1 MIIDDDFFYR
11 ETQLSKRVN
20 DWTMR
25 LEPILLAQ
33 EDAEPFDIH
42 AYSDRVLM
50 NMKNITVR
58 KKKDQKKVNKETI
71 GFSQIVAG
79 QTSAEVCRIF
89 LACLQLA
96 NLGNVEVLNTSTN
109 ANGVVDETFALKLL
123 QEKRNNGLDNFLAPS
138 VMHHDD
144 MEVV

>member
-1 MIIDDDFFYR
+1 
-11 ETQLSKRVN
+11 
-20 DWTMR
+20 MR

-50 NMKNITVR
+50 NMKSITLR
-58 KKKDQKKVNKETI
+58 KKRDQKKMNKETV

-79 QTSAEVCRIF
+79 QSSAEVCRIF

-96 NLGNVEVLNTSTN
+96 NLGNVEVMNASTD
-109 ANGVVDETFALKLL
+109 AKGVLDESFALKLL
-123 QEKRNNGLDNFLAPS
+123 KEQRNNRLDDFLAPS
-138 VMHHDD
+138 VMQHG
-144 MEVV
+144 MEV